1 MTTNFINAAI
11 QTSHDGSMRM
21 IMADYANGARNTY
34 FMLGPPGVGKTTL
47 GRNLAEATGLP
58 LVFIHAP
65 TTLPES
71 ISIPVPDHNTG
82 TTRDYINEQWGLHH
96 DGPVILF
103 IDEYTKAS
111 PIVQN
116 ILHTALEHPRRI
128 GNRMLHPDSIV
139 ICTGNNPS
147 VGVGDVLRAHTRNR
161 VTLINFKSPTAA
173 EWMLW
178 GAGQVHGYV
187 LSFAEQNAGL
197 FLSYTDPEFQSL
209 DTTDPMRQ
217 MVFNPSPDNPAR
229 GESYVS
235 PRSLEAASNWVWS
248 WERSQGTAY
257 AMTLDDLTAALQG
270 VIGVP
275 AAEKL
280 KAVIRMGDDVPSP
293 AKIMAHAEAGTLKG
307 LHRPGIQ
314 PAQMMMCLNAPH
326 WLSGAAGGVDKPKT
340 RVEVQQRITAW
351 FDYMEG
357 GFTVPVISAF
367 LANVQAAASKSVS
380 KESKIHK
387 LWEVMTTNP
396 NYSAWARKYNHII

>member
-1 MTTNFINAAI
+1 MTTNYINAAVHCAHEG
-11 QTSHDGSMRM
+11 TMRM
-21 IMADYANGARNTY
+21 IMADYMSGARNTY
-34 FMLGPPGVGKTTL
+34 CLIGPPGVGKTTL
-47 GRNLAEATGLP
+47 GRNLAEVTGLP

-71 ISIPVPDHNTG
+71 ISIPVPDHTTG

-116 ILHTALEHPRRI
+116 ILHTTLEHPRRI
-128 GNRMLHPDSIV
+128 GNRMLHPDTIV
-139 ICTGNNPS
+139 IITGNNPS
-147 VGVGDVLRAHTRNR
+147 VGVGDVIRAHTKNR
-161 VTLINFKSPTAA
+161 VTVINFKSPTAA
-173 EWMLW
+173 EWMTW
-178 GAGQVHGYV
+178 GAERIHGYV
-187 LSFAEQNAGL
+187 LAFADQNAGL
-197 FLSYTDPEFQSL
+197 FLSYTDPEFAAL
-209 DTTDPMRQ
+209 DPTDPMRQ

-229 GESYVS
+229 NEPYVS

-248 WERSQGTAY
+248 WERSQGTQY
-257 AMTLDDLTAALQG
+257 AMTLSDLTAALQG

-293 AKIMAHAEAGTLKG
+293 AKIMAHAGAGTLKD
-307 LHRPGIQ
+307 LNRPGTQ

-326 WLSGAAGGVDKPKT
+326 WLSGAAGGLDKPTT

-351 FDYMEG
+351 FDYMNG
-357 GFTVPVISAF
+357 GFTVPVVAAF
-367 LANVQAAASKSVS
+367 LANVKAAADKAVS
-380 KESKIHK
+380 KDSKIHK

-396 NYSAWARKYNHII
+396 SYSEWARKHNHTA